1 MKKFTKKVVKGA
13 SKEALEITT
22 RAVSGAAAD
31 IAKDTVKEK
40 LEKSGVTD
48 TVKEK
53 ITKTTKRM
61 TER

>member
-1 MKKFTKKVVKGA
+1 MKKFTKKIVKNA
-13 SKEALEITT
+13 SKEALELTT
-22 RAVSGAAAD
+22 RAVSGAAVD
-31 IAKDTVKEK
+31 IAKDTVKEG

-48 TVKEK
+48 AVKEK